1 MRRVIK
7 LSLISEKGDTLRILK
22 THTVTCFPLAKSAID
37 FRAVLPERVLG
48 KASTELTNLKAA
60 TGPTSSLTRRM
71 ASLLI
76 SSTDFLLAAKRK
88 RKVRVPQLQASRL

>member
-1 MRRVIK
+1 M
-7 LSLISEKGDTLRILK
+7 
-22 THTVTCFPLAKSAID
+22 D

-76 SSTDFLLAAKRK
+76 SSTDFLLAAKRE
-88 RKVRVPQLQASRL
+88 RKKLGRRSCRQVDCEATFSRDVQS